1 MHSYP
6 INALFS
12 LLHSSFLTIH
22 STIWLFTVDT
32 VVTVVCMVV
41 ICNRHTNKNA
51 WAMVQEG
58 MFLLLLLF
66 SLTNLHSSRCRL
78 GVNIQEEQINR
89 NPYTGATSVVT
100 ENEFVPTGGYGF
112 GYGGGYGG
120 SYGYNR
126 FI

>member
-1 MHSYP
+1 
-6 INALFS
+6 
-12 LLHSSFLTIH
+12 
-22 STIWLFTVDT
+22 
-32 VVTVVCMVV
+32 MVV

-66 SLTNLHSSRCRL
+66 SSTNLHSSRYRL